1 MREVSSEDC
10 KRLQLNILINVAK
23 FCDEHNIKY
32 SLAYGTLIGAIRHK
46 GFIPWDDDIDIIM
59 MRNDYDRFVSL
70 YHDSS
75 FQLVDGNHHAN
86 HLHVRVAD
94 MSTLIVFQHS
104 EIKRKFYNGGVWVD
118 VFPIDNVPQSEKDY
132 RSFMK
137 QVRFLCHLQKC
148 GELSFKTIW
157 KGNLISRILR
167 AFLYL
172 IVKPLVRPIGVLSG
186 KMMLKYNGNHSE
198 KVANVSL
205 WYLKY
210 PSFNSSQMDETID
223 VEFEDH
229 QFKAIKNYD
238 EFLRGIYGDYM
249 TPPPPEDRIP
259 RHDYISYWR

>member
-10 KRLQLNILINVAK
+10 KRLQLNILINVAR

-59 MRNDYDRFVSL
+59 MRNDYERFVSL

-75 FQLVDGNHHAN
+75 FQLIDGNHHAN

-94 MSTLIVFQHS
+94 MSTQIIFQHS
-104 EIKRKFYNGGVWVD
+104 AIKRKFYNGGVWLD
-118 VFPIDNVPQSEKDY
+118 VFPIDNVPQSEKKY

-137 QVRFLCHLQKC
+137 QVRFLCHLQKI
-148 GELSFKTIW
+148 GELNFKTVW
-157 KGNLISRILR
+157 KGNFMWKVIRGFR
-167 AFLYL
+167 YMM
-172 IVKPLVRPIGVLSG
+172 VKPLVKPIGYLSE
-186 KMMLKYNGNHSE
+186 KMMLKYNGRYSE

-210 PSFNSSQMDETID
+210 PSFSSSLMNEIVD
-223 VEFEDH
+223 VEFEGYH
-229 QFKAIKNYD
+229 FKALKNYD

-249 TPPPPEDRIP
+249 TPPPLVDRTP
-259 RHDYISYWR
+259 RHDYIAYWR